1 MIKMKNMMKDNRGSG
16 DGVIIAVVGVILVIG
31 LIVLMM
37 CVEKINPGYVGVVY
51 SMNGGVA
58 EEVLGQG
65 WHMVAPTKHVTE
77 YSIGIEQSYLTAS
90 DDGDSKGDDSFSAP
104 SSDGKGLQMELT
116 FTYRYDSDRVA
127 DTFTRFKGRSGKDLL
142 DTFIKPNV
150 ISWTKEVTAKYPVTE
165 ILGEKRAELNLAL
178 GQYLADKFDPYG
190 IIIENASLINIE
202 VDEETRAS
210 ITKKVTAQQTLEL
223 ARIEE
228 QTAKIQAEK
237 DKEVAII
244 NAEQNKEAAIIL
256 AEQEKETA
264 IINAEKA
271 KIKAEGEAEALRI
284 ASEAEAEANKRIAES
299 LTPELIEKI
308 KLERWNGEVSKYS
321 GSTSGIIVKED

>member
-1 MIKMKNMMKDNRGSG
+1 MKNMMKDNRGSG
-16 DGVIIAVVGVILVIG
+16 DGAIITVVGVILVIG

-178 GQYLADKFDPYG
+178 RQYLADKFDPYG

-299 LTPELIEKI
+299 LTSELIEKI